1 MNDFAFSP
9 HGSFP
14 RRSLTRGAS
23 TRGSFALAAT
33 FVAFT
38 VSCAS
43 STPPPQDDAKKALPP
58 PTLAEVLPLVDRTV
72 SSFRTRTDAGDEGV
86 LMLEIYRPRPDLAE
100 LEIAGRIQRLVVHED
115 AVLHA
120 TGGQLLGTPLE
131 AGRTFRGAFGTVRIV
146 DVNAEVV
153 VPMGKIPRC
162 VLTIEESI
170 QPPKRVETAYCAGIG
185 LTKMIV
191 EASGD
196 AEVLRL
202 ETELVSHGPRV
213 DLRKSGPTEP
223 EAAPAP

>member
-1 MNDFAFSP
+1 MTDFATPIRQPLS
-9 HGSFP
+9 
-14 RRSLTRGAS
+14 S
-23 TRGSFALAAT
+23 TTELSRYALLLLGCVAT
-33 FVAFT
+33 IG
-38 VSCAS
+38 CAS
-43 STPPPQDDAKKALPP
+43 STPAPPDDAKKDLPP
-58 PTLAEVLPLVDRTV
+58 PTLAEVLPLADRTV
-72 SSFRTRTDAGDEGV
+72 SSFRTRTDAGDEGI

-131 AGRTFRGAFGTVRIV
+131 KGRTFRGAFGTVRIV
-146 DVNAEVV
+146 EVNAEVV
-153 VPMGKIPRC
+153 VPLGKIPRC
-162 VLTIEESI
+162 VLTVEESI

-196 AEVLRL
+196 AEVLRI

-213 DLRKSGPTEP
+213 DLRKSSATEP
-223 EAAPAP
+223 EAAPPP